1 MRHVLTPPIGR
12 RAILTGLTAASTTLL
27 LPPSLALAQ
36 QQRPST
42 PRQTEGPFYP
52 VSWTGDADN
61 DLVIVQGE
69 AAKALGQIAHIEG
82 RVLDMAG
89 NPVAGATVEIWQ
101 CDAAGVYRHPR
112 DERGNR
118 RRDVGFQGRGRTIA
132 DANSKYA
139 FRTIRPVAYP
149 GRTPH
154 IHFKVERPGS
164 AALVTQL
171 YVFGEKQNERDGVLN
186 GIRDPRQRD
195 SVIVKFEPADG
206 RELGALAATFDLVVG

>member
-1 MRHVLTPPIGR
+1 MTRILTPPMGR
-12 RAILTGLTAASTTLL
+12 RSLIAGLAAATSGLV
-27 LPPSLALAQ
+27 LPSAALMA
-36 QQRPST
+36 QQRPSLT

-52 VSWTGDADN
+52 VSWTGDIDN
-61 DLVIVQGE
+61 DLVVVQGE
-69 AAKALGQIAHIEG
+69 AAKALGQVAHIEG
-82 RVLDMAG
+82 RVLDLTG

-101 CDAAGVYRHPR
+101 CDASGIYRHPR

-118 RRDVGFQGRGRTIA
+118 RRDAGFQGRGRAVT
-132 DANSKYA
+132 DTTGKYT
-139 FRTIRPVAYP
+139 FRTIKPVTYP

-186 GIRDPRQRD
+186 GIRDARQRD
-195 SVIVKFEPADG
+195 SVIVRFDPADG
-206 RELGALAATFDLVVG
+206 REPGALAATFDLVVT